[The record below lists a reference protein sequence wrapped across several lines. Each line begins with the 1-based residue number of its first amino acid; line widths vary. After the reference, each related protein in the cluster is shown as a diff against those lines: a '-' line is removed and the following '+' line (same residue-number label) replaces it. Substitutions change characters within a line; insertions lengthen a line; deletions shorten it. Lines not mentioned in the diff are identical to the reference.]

1 MSYDFLVTEIRR
13 ILKSPVMN
21 FSNKPMFY
29 SRFSSV
35 SSMTELES
43 LYHDI
48 KTTYEDIGSTLGSNI
63 RTMI

>member
-29 SRFSSV
+29 SLFSNV

-48 KTTYEDIGSTLGSNI
+48 KTTYEDIGSTLGFNI
-63 RTMI
+63 RSMI